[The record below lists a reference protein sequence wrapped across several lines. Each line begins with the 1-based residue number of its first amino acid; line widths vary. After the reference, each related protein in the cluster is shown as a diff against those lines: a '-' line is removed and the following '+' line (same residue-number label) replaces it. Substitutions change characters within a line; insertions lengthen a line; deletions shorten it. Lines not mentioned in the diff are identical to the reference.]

1 MAMFLF
7 KQPEYKRFNLKPRFW
22 DPEKEA
28 REERVKRARAELG
41 MEEREG
47 DIYVPGIK
55 GQFRRE
61 YERRRAMR
69 MNAGSSRTVRLFMI
83 LVLLFLG
90 AFYLFV
96 KNPDGLLR
104 LFGL

>member
-1 MAMFLF
+1 
-7 KQPEYKRFNLKPRFW
+7 
-22 DPEKEA
+22 
-28 REERVKRARAELG
+28 
-41 MEEREG
+41 
-47 DIYVPGIK
+47 
-55 GQFRRE
+55 
-61 YERRRAMR
+61 MR

>member
-7 KQPEYKRFNLKPRFW
+7 KQPEYKRFNLKPRYW
-22 DPEKEA
+22 NPEQEA
-28 REERVKRARAELG
+28 REERVRRARAELG
-41 MEEREG
+41 MEEEEEEV
-47 DIYVPGIK
+47 YVPGIK
-55 GQFRRE
+55 GKFRNE
-61 YERRRAMR
+61 YERRKAMR
-69 MNAGSSRTVRLFMI
+69 VNAGTSRTVRLFMI

-96 KNPDGLLR
+96 KNPEGLMR

>member
-1 MAMFLF
+1 MAIFLF
-7 KQPEYKRFNLKPRFW
+7 KQPEYKRFNLKPRYW

-28 REERVKRARAELG
+28 REERVKRARAELALEG
-41 MEEREG
+41 EEV
-47 DIYVPGIK
+47 YVPDIR
-55 GQFRRE
+55 GQFRNE
-61 YERRRAMR
+61 YERRKAMR

>member
-22 DPEKEA
+22 DPDKEA
-28 REERVKRARAELG
+28 REARVKRARAELG
-41 MEEREG
+41 LEEG
-47 DIYVPGIK
+47 DMYVPGIK
-55 GQFRRE
+55 GQFRNE
-61 YERRRAMR
+61 YERRKAMR
-69 MNAGSSRTVRLFMI
+69 VNAGSSRTLRLFMI
-83 LVLLFLG
+83 LMLLFLA

-96 KNPDGLLR
+96 KNPDGLLH

>member
-1 MAMFLF
+1 MAIFLF
-7 KQPEYKRFNLKPRFW
+7 KQPEYKRFNLKPRYW
-22 DPEKEA
+22 DPEKEE
-28 REERVKRARAELG
+28 REERVRRARAELG
-41 MEEREG
+41 LKDEEGEV
-47 DIYVPGIK
+47 YVPGIQ
-55 GQFRRE
+55 GQLRSE

-69 MNAGSSRTVRLFMI
+69 VNAGSSRTVRLFMI

-96 KNPDGLLR
+96 KNPEGLMR